1 MHECI
6 FQVRLSTTLY
16 KHVKHIYAWAGS
28 RWTRFPLWYL
38 PTPAKAKP
46 GDSEAEGISQEQNC
60 VPAKQKTL
68 PELQLLP

>member
-16 KHVKHIYAWAGS
+16 KHIYTWAGS

-60 VPAKQKTL
+60 VPAKQKAL